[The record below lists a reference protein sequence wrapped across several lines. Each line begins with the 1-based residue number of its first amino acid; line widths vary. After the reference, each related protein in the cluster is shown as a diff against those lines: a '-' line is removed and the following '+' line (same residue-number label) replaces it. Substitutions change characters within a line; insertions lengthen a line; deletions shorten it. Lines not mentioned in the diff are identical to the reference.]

1 MNKVYLL
8 LKNIKYLCTHNVRE
22 EILNSQYDTLLSV
35 EDYCNYEADEN
46 YIPLSE
52 RLKIFDYFQTINILL
67 NDPKSFCIFWDG

>member
-35 EDYCNYEADEN
+35 EVLYVKYK
-46 YIPLSE
+46 
-52 RLKIFDYFQTINILL
+52 KI
-67 NDPKSFCIFWDG
+67 